1 MNNND
6 LGQLALEKLVQLWQ
20 ISPERMVKTDQGFD
34 WWPGRFRVS
43 IIVQPPK
50 YPEDTGAWRIRI
62 STEFL
67 REVRVED
74 PKVLGL
80 LLELGKFAPTYSF
93 VTPPPEVV
101 EKYGIPTPG
110 TVKMEST
117 IYLRE
122 DGAGWLPEFFGRL
135 AILQPIDAERLA
147 DGYAQILGAQPWT
160 SSPGKPE
167 ADDYRDELLG
177 VAHALYVPAGRDPSR
192 WIGTNEFSDFA
203 ERFAKQ
209 DTCFGFGDPNGMTLE
224 TPFGEASALILCR
237 TDVPHPDLGSGLLAT
252 LQLPFGKS
260 QQETDNESMWFN
272 YFESISWTNHPQLG
286 GWHPR
291 ALPSGDMASAHAMFF
306 PNIMYREGTATNAA
320 LWLLGRARWARQT
333 FWPDL
338 EDLTMAE
345 ILERRFSSET

>member
-1 MNNND
+1 MKNND
-6 LGQLALEKLVQLWQ
+6 LGSIALENFIQLWQ
-20 ISPERMVKTDQGFD
+20 ICPERMVKTDQGFD

-43 IIVQPPK
+43 VIMHPPE
-50 YPEDTGAWRIRI
+50 YPEHTGAWRIRI
-62 STEFL
+62 ATEFL
-67 REVRVED
+67 REVRVDD

-101 EKYGIPTPG
+101 EKYGMPTPG

-147 DGYAQILGAQPWT
+147 DEYAQILGAQPWT
-160 SSPGKPE
+160 SGPAKHE

-177 VAHALYVPAGRDPSR
+177 VTDALYVPAGHDPSR

-224 TPFGEASALILCR
+224 TPFGETSALIRCH
-237 TDVPHPDLGSGLLAT
+237 TDVPHPDLRSGLLTT

-260 QQETDNESMWFN
+260 KQEADNESMWFN
-272 YFESISWTNHPQLG
+272 YVESISWTNHPQLG
-286 GWHPR
+286 GWHSRP
-291 ALPSGDMASAHAMFF
+291 LPSGDMASAHAMFF
-306 PNIMYREGTATNAA
+306 PNIMYREGIATNAA

-333 FWPDL
+333 FWADL
-338 EDLTMAE
+338 EDLTMAA